1 MTLGDLSFY
10 LFTFF
15 NGLRVVSYLPQI
27 LRVAGDENGASAI
40 SYTTWLLWT
49 AANATT
55 GLHAGINLG
64 DPMLAAINWLNAVC
78 CALVIALTAWKRRRG
93 YPTGEVAV
101 TRPMST
107 AFMIDN
113 MC

>member
-10 LFTFF
+10 LFTLF

-27 LRVAGDENGASAI
+27 LRVARDENGASAI

-49 AANATT
+49 GANATT
-55 GLHAGINLG
+55 GLYAGVNLG

-78 CALVIALTAWKRRRG
+78 CALVIALTAWKRRAS
-93 YPTGEVAV
+93 AV
-101 TRPMST
+101 DTLPAGAPGHTLAM
-107 AFMIDN
+107 MDN
-113 MC
+113 LSA

>member
-10 LFTFF
+10 LFTLF

-27 LRVAGDENGASAI
+27 LRVARDENGASAI

-49 AANATT
+49 GANATT
-55 GLHAGINLG
+55 GLYAGVNLG

-78 CALVIALTAWKRRRG
+78 CALVIALTAWKRRDRVAKASPAGESG
-93 YPTGEVAV
+93 YSALS
-101 TRPMST
+101 MDNLT
-107 AFMIDN
+107 A
-113 MC
+113 